1 MSWEVTT
8 MRSKTS
14 YFNPTLFLKN
24 LTRFWPIW
32 ALYTLIWTLCL
43 PLPIFTYFVNVS
55 RSGRLAVR
63 LEDLRRMTDSD
74 VLYAC
79 QETGVI
85 LAFFFGLLSA
95 MAVFSYLYNAKSAG
109 LMHTLPIK
117 REGLFLTNYLSG
129 LAFLFLPH
137 LAVALLTALAEA
149 AAGVFNGYTLGL
161 WLLIQCGSTFFFYTF
176 AVFCAMFTGH
186 ILALPAFYC
195 ILNFLAAGLTILL
208 NELVSQF
215 TFGYVGGDLLGQAT
229 LWLTPTFH
237 LSSQLRFRDAVVD
250 AAQGITERLFTG
262 QQYVLAYDL
271 VALVLLV
278 CALVLYHRRHVE
290 TAGDVIAVPW
300 AKPLFKYGFAFCL
313 SLAGGLL
320 LYTMVPSFG
329 SVILTLTVLLIL
341 CGAIGVFVAEMLLQK
356 TFKVFRR
363 RSWISCAGLSLVLAV
378 LMLGLSSDLFGLETW
393 VPNSDDVQS
402 VYLNLSGDFPP
413 YDDGSNIVGDF
424 TDPESRS
431 AVTALHRTIVDHRAN
446 LQDFRT
452 AAGEPGD
459 QGFHIYVR
467 MTYTLINGSQAERSY
482 SFPISTDPAP
492 DPASLE
498 GQLLA
503 LVNSPA
509 ARTEAYFPLG
519 IGATAVDGNLTVLN
533 TVTDET
539 EEVTLSSQQAQI
551 VGEAIKADL
560 AAGRL
565 GIHYMRGDN
574 PQREANCSY
583 FDLYLTWFKSETPD
597 GNSTSTR
604 PICITPQFTA
614 TSLLSALEEV
624 GVLDATHVLPTYRE
638 WLDRLDRPGN
648 PEANAGTELKP
659 AAEVSIPTTA
669 IE

>member
-1 MSWEVTT
+1 

-32 ALYTLIWTLCL
+32 ALYTLIWTLYL
-43 PLPIFTYFVNVS
+43 PLPIFTYYVNVS
-55 RSGRLAVR
+55 RSGSLA
-63 LEDLRRMTDSD
+63 DRMEALHRMADSD
-74 VLYAC
+74 ILYAC
-79 QETGVI
+79 RGNGVI
-85 LAFFFGLLSA
+85 LAFLFGLLAA
-95 MAVFSYLYNAKSAG
+95 MAVFSYLYNARSAG

-137 LAVALLTALAEA
+137 LVVALLTALAEA
-149 AAGVFNGYTLGL
+149 AAGIFNGYALGL

-215 TFGYVGGDLLGQAT
+215 TFGYVGGDLLGRAT
-229 LWLTPTFH
+229 EWLTPTFH
-237 LSSQLRFRDAVVD
+237 LISQLRFRDAVVD

-271 VALVLLV
+271 VAVILLI

-320 LYTMVPSFG
+320 LFTMVPSFG
-329 SVILTLTVLLIL
+329 SVVLTLTVLLIL

-356 TFKVFRR
+356 SFRVFHKK
-363 RSWISCAGLSLVLAV
+363 SWLSCGALTLVLAA

-393 VPNSDDVQS
+393 VPNPDDVQS

-413 YDDGSNIVGDF
+413 YDDGSSISGNF
-424 TDPESRS
+424 TDPATRA
-431 AVTALHRTIVDHRAN
+431 AVTALHQTIVDHRAN
-446 LQDFRT
+446 LQDGRT
-452 AAGEPGD
+452 ADGGPGRD
-459 QGFHIYVR
+459 GVHLYVR
-467 MTYTLINGSQAERSY
+467 VNYTLINGSQTERNY
-482 SFPISTDPAP
+482 FFPITSDLTP
-492 DPASLE
+492 DPATLE

-509 ARTEAYFPLG
+509 VRADAYLPLG
-519 IGATAVDGNLTVLN
+519 TESTAVDGSLTVFN
-533 TVTDET
+533 TVTGQAEPFT
-539 EEVTLSSQQAQI
+539 FSAQQAQV
-551 VGEAIKADL
+551 VGEAVKADL

-565 GIHYMRGDN
+565 GIHYLSSDD
-574 PQREANCSY
+574 PQRLANCSY
-583 FDLYLTWFKSETPD
+583 FDLNLVWFQSGGSND
-597 GNSTSTR
+597 RATR
-604 PICITPQFTA
+604 SVCITPQFTA
-614 TSLLSALEEV
+614 TSLFAALEEV
-624 GVLDATHVLPTYRE
+624 GALDDTHMLPSYQQWLNQLANQESNAAAFELAPSAAAT
-638 WLDRLDRPGN
+638 
-648 PEANAGTELKP
+648 
-659 AAEVSIPTTA
+659 TTVN
-669 IE
+669 